1 MKKIIDKMREE
12 GNSEI
17 EEEENEE
24 TERVQ
29 QSSKFV
35 KLNLDEET

>member
-1 MKKIIDKMREE
+1 MREE